1 MINVEVSNEIY
12 TYEDGTTIYEIA
24 EKFQKNYE
32 NDIILAVCNDKLC
45 ELSTVLTE
53 NSKIRFITTAEH
65 IGNECYRRSV
75 IFMLL
80 KAFYKI
86 ADRKNFD
93 KISIQYSVSNGCYCK
108 VCGGMSVDRKF
119 LQQLKAEMDYL
130 VKRDILITKETLS
143 KRKAIT
149 KFKHYGMTD
158 KVNLLKYRRSSSVKV
173 YKMEEFEEYFYG
185 YMAYSTGVLK
195 YYELIPYDEGF
206 VLQMPT
212 KDSPQSVPAFLP
224 QNKVVNVLK
233 NSTGW
238 AEMLGVSTIGQV
250 NDKITEG
257 TINNIMMVQE
267 ALQEKKIADI
277 ASDITAKDDVK
288 FIMIAGPSSS
298 GKTSFAHRLSIQ
310 LMAQGMKPHLISTDN
325 YFVNRENT
333 PIDDEGKL
341 DYEMLE
347 AVDVE
352 LFNRQMTELMEGKK
366 VELPEFNFVLGKRE
380 FCGNYMKLEKDD
392 ILVIEGIHC
401 LNDALTYSLPK
412 EKKYRIYVSALTP
425 LNVDEHN
432 RIATSDIRLLRR
444 IVRDT
449 RTRGTSAEHTIEMW
463 KRVRRGEQK
472 NIFPFQ
478 ESADAVFN
486 SAMVYELSVL
496 KIFAE
501 PALFSV
507 SEGTD
512 EYFEANRLLKFL
524 DYILALPKENIP
536 SNSILS
542 EFVGGSVF
550 PV

>member
-1 MINVEVSNEIY
+1 MISVEISNVVYE
-12 TYEDGTTIYEIA
+12 YEDGTTIYEIA
-24 EKFQKNYE
+24 KEFRKYYE
-32 NDIILAVCNDKLC
+32 NDIILAVCNGKLC
-45 ELSTVLTE
+45 ELSKVLTE
-53 NSKIRFITTAEH
+53 NSKIRFITTANH
-65 IGNECYRRSV
+65 VGNECYKRSV
-75 IFMLL
+75 VFMML

-86 ADRKNFD
+86 ADRKSFD
-93 KISIQYSVSNGCYCK
+93 KISIKYSIGSGYYCK
-108 VCGGMSVDRKF
+108 VYGGMKVDQNF
-119 LQQLKAEMDYL
+119 LKKLKNEMDNL
-130 VKRDILITKETLS
+130 VKRDILITKETFAKS
-143 KRKAIT
+143 RAIA
-149 KFKHYGMTD
+149 KFKNYGMTD
-158 KVNLLKYRRSSSVKV
+158 KVHLLKYRRASSVKI
-173 YKMEEFEEYFYG
+173 YKMEGFEDYFYG
-185 YMAYSTGVLK
+185 YMSYSTGILK

-206 VLQMPT
+206 VIQMPVR
-212 KDSPQSVPAFLP
+212 KSPKIIPEFVPP
-224 QNKVVNVLK
+224 VKVCNARK
-233 NSTGW
+233 EMSEW
-238 AEMLGVSTIGQV
+238 AEKLGVSTIGQV

-277 ASDITAKDDVK
+277 ASDIVSRGDVK
-288 FIMIAGPSSS
+288 IVMIAGPSSS

-310 LMAQGMKPHLISTDN
+310 LIAQGMKPHPISTDN
-325 YFVNRENT
+325 YFVNREYT
-333 PIDDEGKL
+333 PIDEEGKP
-341 DYEMLE
+341 DYEVLE

-352 LFNRQMTELMEGKK
+352 LFNRQMTELLEGKE

-380 FCGNYMKLEKDD
+380 FNGNFVKLEKDD

-401 LNDALTYSLPK
+401 LNDALSYSLPSD
-412 EKKYRIYVSALTP
+412 KKYRIYVSALTP

-444 IVRDT
+444 IVRDI

-463 KRVRRGEQK
+463 KRVRRGEKK
-472 NIFPFQ
+472 NIFPYQ
-478 ESADAVFN
+478 DSADAVFN

-507 SEGTD
+507 PEGTD

-536 SNSILS
+536 KNSILS